1 MFKNIKIRYSAVALI
16 ALGLSSCGKFGDVN
30 VNPNAASVPK
40 TSALLT
46 NVETYMGSDAV
57 GAPNPTITTPISGF
71 LTPYYTQHYSQ
82 VQYPDNQLYPSTGLS
97 WDNTYAVILEDLYN
111 IISVNSASPNVK
123 ADGGNSINQ
132 IQIARILKAY
142 YFSILTDKYG
152 DVPYTQALIKKADPA
167 YDKQQAIYTDL
178 LKELTDAPAAF
189 QIGVGDPIVG
199 DIIYGGDLTKWK
211 RFANSLRLSLA
222 MRLSKVDP
230 TTGKAQFLAAL
241 NDAGGLITDN
251 TMNVKLSYPGGSFN
265 FPMYNLTT
273 ASVVAI
279 SKPFADKLISYKDP
293 RRFVYAV
300 PNATSKEIAGF
311 PYGLN
316 RTNAQIFIASKAPY
330 SLAYSSTY
338 KTATSSVYIFTAA
351 YVDLLRAEGAIT
363 YNTADDPTTYLT
375 KSVTDSWAQ
384 WNATNAVPAGAVNV
398 APDAASYVVLAL
410 AGNGGSLLKTIQEQY
425 WVALWGSEQNAYDEW
440 RRTGMP
446 ALTPAPDATNPSKTI
461 PRRFQYPTTEVNYNP
476 TNYNAAI
483 AVMPYG
489 GGDTDNNKVWWDK

>member
-1 MFKNIKIRYSAVALI
+1 MFKNIKFRYSAIALI

-30 VNPNAASVPK
+30 ISPNAATTPK

-46 NVETYMGSDAV
+46 NVETYLGSDAV
-57 GAPNPTITTPISGF
+57 GAPSPTITAPITGF
-71 LTPYYTQHYSQ
+71 LSPYYTQHYSQ
-82 VQYPDNQLYPSTGLS
+82 VQYPDNQLYPSTGIS
-97 WDNTYAVILEDLYN
+97 WDGTYAVVLEDLYN
-111 IISVNSASPNVK
+111 IIAVNSATPNVK

-152 DVPYTQALIKKADPA
+152 DVPYTQALIKKVDPA

-178 LKELTDAPAAF
+178 FKELSSAVASF
-189 QIGVGDPIVG
+189 QVGVGDPIVG
-199 DIIYGGDLTKWK
+199 DIIYNGDLTMWK

-230 TTGKAQFLAAL
+230 VTGKAQFLAAL
-241 NDAGGLITDN
+241 TDAGGVIDN
-251 TMNVKLSYPGGSFN
+251 NSYNVKLSYPGGSFN

-279 SKPFADKLISYKDP
+279 SKPFADKLNAYSDP
-293 RRFVYAV
+293 RVFVYAV
-300 PNATSKEIAGF
+300 KNSTTGTVSGF

-316 RTNAQIFIASKAPY
+316 RPDAQAFIGSKVPY
-330 SLAYSSTY
+330 SLAYATAY
-338 KTATSSVYIFTAA
+338 KTATSSVYVFTAA

-363 YNTADDPTTYLT
+363 YGTTDDPATFLA

-384 WNATNAVPAGAVNV
+384 WSITSPAITVAQYVVNAT
-398 APDAASYVVLAL
+398 
-410 AGNGGSLLKTIQEQY
+410 AGNSGNLLKTIQEQY
-425 WVALWGSEQNAYDEW
+425 WIALWGSEQNAYDEW
-440 RRTGMP
+440 RRTGVP

-476 TNYNAAI
+476 TNYNAAV
-483 AVMPYG
+483 AAMPYG
-489 GGDTDNNKVWWDK
+489 GGDTDNNRVWWDK